1 MPTYL
6 SSLAYLSSLE
16 LHGIKL
22 GLSNI
27 RRLLELLGHPERSLV
42 FYHVAGT
49 NGKGSTAA
57 FLQALLG
64 IGHRL
69 VGLYTSPHLVD
80 FRERIRINR
89 RPISRREVTE
99 GVARLRPLIDQTAKT
114 PGCSAPTY
122 FEAVTALACRYFRDR
137 GADAVVWE
145 VGLGGRLDATN
156 AVFPA
161 VSVITDIARE
171 HTRYLGATLAR
182 IAREKAG
189 IVKPSVPLVSGVRS
203 PSARKIIREICLAR
217 RAPLIEARDLYSV
230 SRRGLTGKGTVLDV
244 RGPRRCYPRLTS
256 PLFGAHQED
265 NLRTALAAWEAGDP
279 AAASAPIGR
288 IRQALGGLYWPG
300 RFEVD
305 PSRRLILDGAHNPS
319 AARALSQALSA
330 FLGRS
335 VLFLVLGVLSDK
347 DAAGIARPLLPLARE
362 VVVVAPPSSRALSA
376 DRLAAVCRR
385 VGGRRSPPVR
395 TAKDLEGALRYCY
408 HALSLEPD
416 AWICVT
422 GSLYLV
428 GEAKRITIKPL
439 KSLKSLKP
447 LKPLKP

>member
-22 GLSNI
+22 GLRNI
-27 RRLLELLGHPERSLV
+27 RRLLELLGHPERGLV

-57 FLQALLG
+57 FLQSLLM
-64 IGHRL
+64 IGHRR

-89 RPISRREVTE
+89 RPISRREVAE
-99 GVARLRPLIDQTAKT
+99 GIARLRPLIARTAET
-114 PGCSAPTY
+114 PGCSHPTY
-122 FEAVTALACRYFRDR
+122 FEAVTALACRYFHDR

-145 VGLGGRLDATN
+145 AGMGGRLDATN
-156 AVFPA
+156 AVLPA

-189 IVKPSVPLVSGVRS
+189 IVKPSVPLVSSVRS
-203 PSARKIIREICLAR
+203 PSARKIIREICRAR
-217 RAPLIEARDLYSV
+217 RAPLIEAPDLYSV
-230 SRRGLTGKGTVLDV
+230 SHQGEKGASALLTV
-244 RGPRRCYPRLTS
+244 RGPRRCYQRLVS

-265 NLRTALAAWEAGDP
+265 NLRTALAAWETGDP
-279 AAASAPIGR
+279 AARRAPIGR
-288 IRQALGGLYWPG
+288 IRQALRGLSWPG
-300 RFEVD
+300 RFESI
-305 PSRRLILDGAHNPS
+305 PARRLILDGAHNPA
-319 AARALSQALSA
+319 AARALSKALAA
-330 FLGRS
+330 FLGPAD
-335 VLFLVLGVLSDK
+335 LLLVLGVLSDK
-347 DAAGIARPLLPLARE
+347 DAGGIARALVPLSRE
-362 VVVVAPPSSRALSA
+362 IVAVAPPSPRALSA
-376 DRLAAVCRR
+376 DRLAAACRR
-385 VGGRRSPPVR
+385 VRGGRPPPVR
-395 TAKDLEGALRYCY
+395 TAKDLEEALRHCY
-408 HALSLEPD
+408 HALPRHPG

-428 GEAKRITIKPL
+428 GEAKRIL
-439 KSLKSLKP
+439 RRGRSSRRRRSNR
-447 LKPLKP
+447 